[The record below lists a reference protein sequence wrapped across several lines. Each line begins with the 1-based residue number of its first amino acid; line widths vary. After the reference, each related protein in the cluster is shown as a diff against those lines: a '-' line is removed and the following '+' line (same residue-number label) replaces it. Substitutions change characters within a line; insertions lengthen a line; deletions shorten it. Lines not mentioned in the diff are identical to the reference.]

1 MPYLSINDW
10 QGASN
15 VFTAHRAQFPG
26 MEGRFDT
33 IIGLLRAPAR
43 NPLVTNL
50 GPGINTP
57 GEEYHPVIGGHGNLL
72 YFARDVGPRGGENIF
87 VSAHDGVRWGEAV
100 DMGRPVNTATHEV
113 PLGVSLDGNLLTLFG
128 NYANSFGRG
137 DIFYAVQEDDCWSEV
152 GHYQAPIN
160 TEHFD
165 SDAMLPADGKTM
177 LLVSD
182 RPGGIGEAH
191 KKGELF
197 HNGYG
202 GNTDIYIVVQTE
214 AGQTAINLGPT
225 INTPY
230 SEYSPYLSADGKT
243 LYFSSDGHGGL
254 GGLDVFKS
262 TRTSDTTW
270 TEWSEPV
277 NLGKDINGPADD
289 WGYQIALSGN
299 LAYFATNSRIDGYG
313 GNDIY
318 AIEMPV
324 ELRPTPVTA
333 VSGRVLDPD
342 GNPIPGATVIC
353 NDLTLN
359 REVGQSSSA
368 PVTGQYLIALPA
380 GHNYG
385 FYAEKEG
392 YVGKSENLD
401 LTDKPDYAE
410 YHMDIILHPV
420 EGLVRD
426 QVVIRL
432 NNIFFDFNKAT
443 LKEAS
448 ILELNRWVKFF
459 AKYTDIKAEFQG
471 HADWIGSDAY
481 NQKLSER
488 RAQSVVDYLVQQGV
502 AGKRVTG
509 VGFGESRPVASNETE
524 AGRAQNRRVEIHF
537 QTMQP

>member
-1 MPYLSINDW
+1 MQKHSCRLAVTSLVLFVLALLAGCVANQGTNSTEKRYVVGPQGAEQRYVVGKDAAASRYLVDGERPTPAVAVAPAVVGETAGEAMPIAGEEEELKKAASTGDLEKFIDTHKPDELSFVAVQRLARPYLSIKDW

-202 GNTDIYIVVQTE
+202 GNTDIYIVVQT
-214 AGQTAINLGPT
+214 
-225 INTPY
+225 
-230 SEYSPYLSADGKT
+230 
-243 LYFSSDGHGGL
+243 
-254 GGLDVFKS
+254 
-262 TRTSDTTW
+262 
-270 TEWSEPV
+270 
-277 NLGKDINGPADD
+277 
-289 WGYQIALSGN
+289 
-299 LAYFATNSRIDGYG
+299 
-313 GNDIY
+313 
-318 AIEMPV
+318 
-324 ELRPTPVTA
+324 
-333 VSGRVLDPD
+333 
-342 GNPIPGATVIC
+342 
-353 NDLTLN
+353 
-359 REVGQSSSA
+359 
-368 PVTGQYLIALPA
+368 
-380 GHNYG
+380 
-385 FYAEKEG
+385 
-392 YVGKSENLD
+392 
-401 LTDKPDYAE
+401 
-410 YHMDIILHPV
+410 
-420 EGLVRD
+420 
-426 QVVIRL
+426 
-432 NNIFFDFNKAT
+432 
-443 LKEAS
+443 
-448 ILELNRWVKFF
+448 
-459 AKYTDIKAEFQG
+459 
-471 HADWIGSDAY
+471 
-481 NQKLSER
+481 
-488 RAQSVVDYLVQQGV
+488 
-502 AGKRVTG
+502 
-509 VGFGESRPVASNETE
+509 
-524 AGRAQNRRVEIHF
+524 
-537 QTMQP
+537 

>member
-1 MPYLSINDW
+1 
-10 QGASN
+10 
-15 VFTAHRAQFPG
+15 
-26 MEGRFDT
+26 
-33 IIGLLRAPAR
+33 
-43 NPLVTNL
+43 
-50 GPGINTP
+50 
-57 GEEYHPVIGGHGNLL
+57 
-72 YFARDVGPRGGENIF
+72 
-87 VSAHDGVRWGEAV
+87 
-100 DMGRPVNTATHEV
+100 
-113 PLGVSLDGNLLTLFG
+113 
-128 NYANSFGRG
+128 
-137 DIFYAVQEDDCWSEV
+137 
-152 GHYQAPIN
+152 
-160 TEHFD
+160 
-165 SDAMLPADGKTM
+165 
-177 LLVSD
+177 
-182 RPGGIGEAH
+182 
-191 KKGELF
+191 
-197 HNGYG
+197 
-202 GNTDIYIVVQTE
+202 
-214 AGQTAINLGPT
+214 
-225 INTPY
+225 
-230 SEYSPYLSADGKT
+230 
-243 LYFSSDGHGGL
+243 
-254 GGLDVFKS
+254 
-262 TRTSDTTW
+262 
-270 TEWSEPV
+270 
-277 NLGKDINGPADD
+277 
-289 WGYQIALSGN
+289 
-299 LAYFATNSRIDGYG
+299 
-313 GNDIY
+313 
-318 AIEMPV
+318 MPV